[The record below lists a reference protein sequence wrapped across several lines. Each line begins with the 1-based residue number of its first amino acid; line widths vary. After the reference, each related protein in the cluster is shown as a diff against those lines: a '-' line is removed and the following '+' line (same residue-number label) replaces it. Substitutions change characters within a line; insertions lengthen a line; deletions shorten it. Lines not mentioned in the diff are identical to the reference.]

1 MALSGG
7 EKAMTGLALLFAMIR
22 VKPTPFCFLD
32 EIDAALDAANSRR
45 FAEMLQDFAES
56 SQFVIITHNPETM
69 EIADRLH
76 GVTMEQ
82 PGVSKLISVELSEAQ
97 RETERWAATEATM
110 AAGSPADKESAPA
123 G

>member
-1 MALSGG
+1 
-7 EKAMTGLALLFAMIR
+7 MTGLALLFAMIR

-45 FAEMLQDFAES
+45 FAELLRDFAKS
-56 SQFVIITHNPETM
+56 SQFIIITHNPETM

-97 RETERWAATEATM
+97 REAEHC
-110 AAGSPADKESAPA
+110 
-123 G
+123 